1 MTTNMTPYAQ
11 AKAWRHARNLTVD
24 QLAELTGYSPEAIR
38 LYERG
43 VSAAQKVGKTSTTSK
58 IPEWRW
64 QRYRMICAGAEA
76 QLQTGNVFNW
86 GQS

>member
-1 MTTNMTPYAQ
+1 MTPYAQ
-11 AKAWRHARNLTVD
+11 AKAWRLARNLNVD
-24 QLAELTGYSPEAIR
+24 QLAELTGYSSEAVR

-43 VSAAQKVGKTSTTSK
+43 VSAARRSGKMSHAAK

-64 QRYRMICAGAEA
+64 QRYRMICAGVDA